1 MCVCA
6 CVRVLEETSW
16 QELLSGVTLQR
27 KMRSMRVIL
36 REEIRLRKKLYSV
49 WVADENQPHVGNATY
64 THTRTDKMKDTS
76 LPH

>member
-1 MCVCA
+1 MCV
-6 CVRVLEETSW
+6 LKETSW

-36 REEIRLRKKLYSV
+36 REEARLRKKLYSV

-64 THTRTDKMKDTS
+64 THIHAHMHSDKMKDTS